1 MPGALPSQTEK
12 RIIAALPLHLPRGS
26 RERTKG
32 KAVWERAVPCGGEGP
47 IRGTSPSPART
58 CQEYE
63 WTSVPLRRHPRLAG
77 WPSTATPTFLHLPSR
92 WNSGKGRRAPRS
104 QSSGVGSYL
113 GPPEPAG
120 DPQWSGCNRRTSGQ
134 LAFFRRVPLSL
145 LFLVRLPHGTPCYPR
160 SRDPELEDDVWKA
173 SAPG

>member
-12 RIIAALPLHLPRGS
+12 RIIATLPLHLPRGS

-104 QSSGVGSYL
+104 QSSGVGSYWGL
-113 GPPEPAG
+113 
-120 DPQWSGCNRRTSGQ
+120 
-134 LAFFRRVPLSL
+134 
-145 LFLVRLPHGTPCYPR
+145 GTPR
-160 SRDPELEDDVWKA
+160 ASRGPSVVWMQPHDVRAAGFLSSGSPLPSLSSQTPTWH
-173 SAPG
+173 SVLP